1 MLITFHTHL
10 LWSFSS
16 EGQGFDNH
24 LLALKTLAIREG
36 TRLPIF
42 EDPSYSKFDRTLLL
56 ASTLSPPR
64 VFQHISVV
72 GLCPMFP
79 PDGYGM
85 NYFVKDD
92 RIISEVLSYSAK
104 KEFECGKYEAA
115 LEKVF
120 DDIYAVLNGKNF
132 KL

>member
-1 MLITFHTHL
+1 MSVL
-10 LWSFSS
+10 FSS

-36 TRLPIF
+36 TKLPIF
-42 EDPSYSKFDRTLLL
+42 EDPSYGKFDKTLLL

-64 VFQHISVV
+64 VFQHITVV

-92 RIISEVLSYSAK
+92 RIVSEVLSYNTK
-104 KEFECGKYEAA
+104 KEFESQTFIDAI
-115 LEKVF
+115 EKVF

>member
-1 MLITFHTHL
+1 MT
-10 LWSFSS
+10 
-16 EGQGFDNH
+16 GQENSLGY
-24 LLALKTLAIREG
+24 G
-36 TRLPIF
+36 
-42 EDPSYSKFDRTLLL
+42 KFDKTLLL

-64 VFQHISVV
+64 VFQHITVV

-92 RIISEVLSYSAK
+92 RIVSEVLSYNTK
-104 KEFECGKYEAA
+104 KEFESQTFIDAI
-115 LEKVF
+115 EKVF

>member
-1 MLITFHTHL
+1 ML
-10 LWSFSS
+10 FSS

-36 TRLPIF
+36 TKLPIF
-42 EDPSYSKFDRTLLL
+42 EDPSYSKFDKTLLL

-64 VFQHISVV
+64 VFQHITVV

-92 RIISEVLSYSAK
+92 QIVSEVLSYNTK
-104 KEFECGKYEAA
+104 KEFESQTYIDAI
-115 LEKVF
+115 EKVF

>member
-1 MLITFHTHL
+1 L
-10 LWSFSS
+10 LFIIIAFSFFK
-16 EGQGFDNH
+16 GQGFDNH
-24 LLALKTLAIREG
+24 FLALKTLAEREG
-36 TRLPIF
+36 TKLPIF
-42 EDPSYSKFDRTLLL
+42 EDPSYAKFNQTLLL

-85 NYFVKDD
+85 NYFVKGDS
-92 RIISEVLSYSAK
+92 IISEVLSYNTK
-104 KEFECGKYEAA
+104 KEFNCKDYITA

-120 DDIYAVLNGKNF
+120 DDIYAVINGKNF

>member
-1 MLITFHTHL
+1 MSVL
-10 LWSFSS
+10 FSS

-36 TRLPIF
+36 TKLPIF
-42 EDPSYSKFDRTLLL
+42 EDPSYGKFDKTLLL

-64 VFQHISVV
+64 VFQHITVV

-92 RIISEVLSYSAK
+92 RIVSEVLSYNTK
-104 KEFECGKYEAA
+104 EEFESQTFIDAI
-115 LEKVF
+115 EKVF
-120 DDIYAVLNGKNF
+120 DDIYTVLNGKNF

>member
-1 MLITFHTHL
+1 ML
-10 LWSFSS
+10 FSS

-24 LLALKTLAIREG
+24 LLALKTLAIQEG
-36 TRLPIF
+36 AKLPIF
-42 EDPSYSKFDRTLLL
+42 EDPSYGKFDKTLLL

-64 VFQHISVV
+64 VFQHITVV

-92 RIISEVLSYSAK
+92 RIVSEVLSYNTK
-104 KEFECGKYEAA
+104 KEFESQTFIDAI
-115 LEKVF
+115 EKVF